1 MIKER
6 QVITATI
13 WMIGFPNE
21 LNLSSLILMVVREA
35 VPLLD
40 LTVLL
45 ATMMT
50 SSTATPQDS
59 ASTRRMFVMDIL
71 IQAVVEMMKVW
82 INVWKSTSRKGLS
95 RDMPP

>member
-59 ASTRRMFVMDIL
+59 AFTRIWFAMGIL
-71 IQAVVEMMKVW
+71 IQAVEEMMKAL
-82 INVWKSTSRKGLS
+82 IIAMLFTTRRGLS
-95 RDMPP
+95 RDMQH